1 MYSKGQ
7 SQLEV
12 QGVQLDTFLKLGSL
26 AFGVV
31 QDEKVR
37 ELAGLIHNGAKRRG
51 VFAPW
56 PGPGQ
61 VSSGAG
67 EGGSVANQNNSAK
80 PSSSKNTPIPFAP
93 VNSASAAKGG
103 APAKPATQNSQTSQ
117 NNLPI
122 PGPLNKYLTA
132 NNAKKALNMAGEVMN
147 LLVK

>member
-1 MYSKGQ
+1 M
-7 SQLEV
+7 
-12 QGVQLDTFLKLGSL
+12 QLDTFLKLGSL
-26 AFGVV
+26 AFGVA

-61 VSSGAG
+61 VPSSAAGG
-67 EGGSVANQNNSAK
+67 EGNSANQNKSSAK
-80 PSSSKNTPIPFAP
+80 PPGAKGAAIPFAP
-93 VNSASAAKGG
+93 ANSA
-103 APAKPATQNSQTSQ
+103 ATPGNSQ
-117 NNLPI
+117 I